1 MLEITLS
8 LWGCVPEIS
17 TGCVDMTN
25 ASSCYA
31 GIVGGAIIGGI
42 VSWWIYYRQKKTSNM
57 QEHILCRIKDLE
69 ENHDEILR
77 KLETI
82 DEAHAYALDS
92 IKDTV
97 MKGYSK

>member
-1 MLEITLS
+1 
-8 LWGCVPEIS
+8 
-17 TGCVDMTN
+17 
-25 ASSCYA
+25 
-31 GIVGGAIIGGI
+31 
-42 VSWWIYYRQKKTSNM
+42 M

-82 DEAHAYALDS
+82 DEVHASVLDS
-92 IKDTV
+92 IKDAV